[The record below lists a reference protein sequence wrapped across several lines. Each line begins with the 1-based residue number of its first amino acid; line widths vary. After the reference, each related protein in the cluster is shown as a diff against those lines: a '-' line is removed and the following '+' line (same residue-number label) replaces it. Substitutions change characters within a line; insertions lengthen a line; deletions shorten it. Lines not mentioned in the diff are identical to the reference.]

1 MTNTGIASRYA
12 EALVEALIANQS
24 ANPSD
29 DPHVILSGLNDFV
42 AALSESRDLD
52 LVLVSPSV
60 SAERKRAVIAALS
73 DRLGIHRLV
82 RNFLFVLSD
91 HRRLMLVREANQVA
105 GVVLD
110 EKLGFQRAVL
120 TIASPLSEDE
130 KNQIAGKL
138 GEITGKRIRLNLELD
153 LSLVGGVVA
162 RVGSTVYDGSVRGQ
176 LEAIGSRLAAG

>member
-12 EALVEALIANQS
+12 EALVEALIANK
-24 ANPSD
+24 SD
-29 DPHVILSGLNDFV
+29 DPHVLLGGLNDFV
-42 AALSESRDLD
+42 ATLSESRDLD
-52 LVLVSPSV
+52 LILVSPSV
-60 SAERKRAVIAALS
+60 SGERKRAVLAAIS

-82 RNFLFVLSD
+82 RNFLYVLSD
-91 HRRLMLVREANQVA
+91 HRRLMLVRQANELA
-105 GVVLD
+105 GVILD

-120 TIASPLSEDE
+120 TIASPLSEEE
-130 KNQIAGKL
+130 KDQIANKL

-153 LSLVGGVVA
+153 LSLIGGVVA

>member
-1 MTNTGIASRYA
+1 MTHTGIASRYA
-12 EALVEALIANQS
+12 EALVEALIANK
-24 ANPSD
+24 SD
-29 DPHVILSGLNDFV
+29 DPQVVLNGLNDFV
-42 AALSESRDLD
+42 ATLAESRDLD

-91 HRRLMLVREANQVA
+91 HRRLMLVREANQLA

-120 TIASPLSEDE
+120 TIASPLSEEE
-130 KNQIAGKL
+130 KNQIASKL

>member
-1 MTNTGIASRYA
+1 MTHTGIASRYA
-12 EALVEALIANQS
+12 EALVEALIANK
-24 ANPSD
+24 SD
-29 DPHVILSGLNDFV
+29 DPQVVLNGLNDFV
-42 AALSESRDLD
+42 ATLAEARDLD

-91 HRRLMLVREANQVA
+91 HRRLMLVREANQLA

-120 TIASPLSEDE
+120 TIASPLSEEE
-130 KNQIAGKL
+130 KNQIASKL

>member
-1 MTNTGIASRYA
+1 MTHTGIASRYA
-12 EALVEALIANQS
+12 EALVEALIAN
-24 ANPSD
+24 NSD
-29 DPHVILSGLNDFV
+29 DPHVILNGLNDFV

-73 DRLGIHRLV
+73 DRLSIHRLV

-91 HRRLMLVREANQVA
+91 HRRLMLVREANQLA

-120 TIASPLSEDE
+120 TIASPLSEEE
-130 KNQIAGKL
+130 KNQISAKL

-153 LSLVGGVVA
+153 LSLIGGVVA

>member
-12 EALVEALIANQS
+12 EALVEALIANRS
-24 ANPSD
+24 E
-29 DPHVILSGLNDFV
+29 DPHVVLAGLNDFV

-73 DRLGIHRLV
+73 GRLGIHRLV

-91 HRRLMLVREANQVA
+91 HRRLMLVREANQLA
-105 GVVLD
+105 GIVLD
-110 EKLGFQRAVL
+110 EKLGFQRAVI
-120 TIASPLSEDE
+120 TIASPLSEEE
-130 KNQIAGKL
+130 KNSIAGKL
-138 GEITGKRIRLNLELD
+138 GEITGKRIRLNLQLD
-153 LSLVGGVVA
+153 LSLIGGVVA

-176 LEAIGSRLAAG
+176 LDAIGARLTAG